1 MINLKALA
9 LFNDYDYEGA
19 RPIFEKLLNLGEE
32 KPHVYQKLA
41 YCYYQI
47 WDFEKA
53 RDAYRS
59 LLQFP
64 DTEAEVYNGL
74 AQTFHKEKQSDSAAV
89 YYQKAIDAKKPF

>member
-1 MINLKALA
+1 M
-9 LFNDYDYEGA
+9 FNDYDYEGA